1 MKLISFKN
9 YGFQTVEHIVQLSY
23 PYSARLSMRYT
34 TYFKMFHFLFIS
46 VSCFLNLIFFF
57 CETELITL
65 TLELIIKRYLQD
77 FIHSSI
83 FKGVTEFTI
92 QGKVLISALE
102 MKMRLSGVRMD
113 ALSYTNIEIL
123 LIKKTMGV

>member
-1 MKLISFKN
+1 
-9 YGFQTVEHIVQLSY
+9 
-23 PYSARLSMRYT
+23 
-34 TYFKMFHFLFIS
+34 MFHFLFIS

-113 ALSYTNIEIL
+113 VLSYTNIEIL